1 MITISVTGSE
11 AVTAAALAA
20 PEKVARAQRRAIT
33 TIVRWVKKQGSSE
46 IASAAGTTQSL
57 LKNRFATRTKEGI
70 AWFGLNALE
79 VSKRRFR
86 TLRQTPSGVT
96 AGNQTFPRAF
106 VAKMQSGHLAAFK
119 RRGKKR
125 LPIDTETFNISPLG
139 QAIIT
144 TLAARTEARLTT
156 ELARQINYALNIE
169 GTAK

>member
-11 AVTAAALAA
+11 AITAAATAA

-57 LKNRFATRTKEGI
+57 LKNRFATRSKEGI
-70 AWFGLNALE
+70 AWVGLNDLE

-86 TLRQTPSGVT
+86 TLRQTQEGVT
-96 AGNQTFPRAF
+96 AGNRTVKRAF
-106 VAKMQSGHLAAFK
+106 VAKMESGHIAAFK
-119 RRGKKR
+119 RRRKTR
-125 LPIDTETFNISPLG
+125 LPIDVQTFNISPLG
-139 QAIIT
+139 QAIISN
-144 TLAARTEARLTT
+144 LAARTEARLTT
-156 ELARQINYALNIE
+156 ELARQINYALNVE